1 MFDIAET
8 LQMLVEMPDM
18 ATSSQRAMT
27 GHANNGK
34 SRFNPSINRHTG
46 KPHEHRRE
54 IARRDRQS
62 MARERKFLATV
73 TA

>member
-1 MFDIAET
+1 MFSITEALE
-8 LQMLVEMPDM
+8 MLVEMPDM
-18 ATSSQRAMT
+18 SSSNQRAMT

-54 IARRDRQS
+54 IARNL
-62 MARERKFLATV
+62 RKV